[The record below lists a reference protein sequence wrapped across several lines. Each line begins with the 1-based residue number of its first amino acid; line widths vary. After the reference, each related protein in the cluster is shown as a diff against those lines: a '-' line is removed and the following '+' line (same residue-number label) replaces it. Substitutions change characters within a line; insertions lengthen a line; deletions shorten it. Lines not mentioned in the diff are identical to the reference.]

1 MSLPQA
7 TKDISDNPASNSV
20 TQPHDK
26 REQAADVDRKL
37 RFYGVVQALRESR
50 MPSNTQIDAALT
62 YALQHSP
69 VDLNALSRDGQRL
82 IHDTRDIIETA
93 RLMVLKKN
101 ADELFQN
108 FVWHTRAVDTAP
120 AKNAVNS
127 DNIPVDQ
134 QKAKQDGQQAIT
146 HLRTLLS
153 LVMTNAEVRKLV
165 ADFSVIGRDL
175 LARGAGKLAET
186 ARPDDARLAQVDES
200 APSNQFVTEGGRV
213 AGPDET
219 PVSDMRLTMH
229 LALTSRI
236 YRSSRH
242 AFLERTRVL
251 PRTRRQSSARMLLSS
266 RPTARSR
273 VVTKPCAR
281 RR

>member
-7 TKDISDNPASNSV
+7 SKDISDHPASNSV

-50 MPSNTQIDAALT
+50 MPSNSQIDAALT
-62 YALQHSP
+62 YALKNSP
-69 VDLNALSRDGQRL
+69 VDLKALSSDGQQL
-82 IHDTRDIIETA
+82 IQDTRDIIETA
-93 RLMVLKKN
+93 RLIVMKNN

-108 FVWHTRAVDTAP
+108 FAWHTRAVDTTP
-120 AKNAVNS
+120 AKNMANS
-127 DNIPVDQ
+127 DNIPIDQ
-134 QKAKQDGQQAIT
+134 QKAKQDGQQAVT

-153 LVMTNAEVRKLV
+153 IVMTNAEVRKLA

-186 ARPDDARLAQVDES
+186 ARPDEARLAQVDDS
-200 APSNQFVTEGGRV
+200 APSNQFITEGGRV

-219 PVSDMRLTMH
+219 PVSGIAH
-229 LALTSRI
+229 FSHI
-236 YRSSRH
+236 
-242 AFLERTRVL
+242 
-251 PRTRRQSSARMLLSS
+251 
-266 RPTARSR
+266 
-273 VVTKPCAR
+273 
-281 RR
+281 

>member
-7 TKDISDNPASNSV
+7 QKDIGDKPAAVRPPLLLIGESFKLTSRAPQNSV
-20 TQPHDK
+20 VDPVDK
-26 REQAADVDRKL
+26 KTMAADVDRKL
-37 RFYGVVQALRESR
+37 RFYGVVKAFSESR
-50 MPSNTQIDAALT
+50 MPTNEQIDRFLK
-62 YALQHSP
+62 YCLQHSP
-69 VDLNALSRDGQRL
+69 VDTNELSPDGRRL
-82 IHDTRDIIETA
+82 VQDTRDIIETA
-93 RLMVLKKN
+93 RLMVQQKN

-120 AKNAVNS
+120 AKNIANS

-134 QKAKQDGQQAIT
+134 QKLKQDGQQAVT

-186 ARPDDARLAQVDES
+186 ARPDEARLAQVDDA

-219 PVSDMRLTMH
+219 PVSIHSARGDSI
-229 LALTSRI
+229 LTSLIGR
-236 YRSSRH
+236 
-242 AFLERTRVL
+242 
-251 PRTRRQSSARMLLSS
+251 
-266 RPTARSR
+266 
-273 VVTKPCAR
+273 
-281 RR
+281 